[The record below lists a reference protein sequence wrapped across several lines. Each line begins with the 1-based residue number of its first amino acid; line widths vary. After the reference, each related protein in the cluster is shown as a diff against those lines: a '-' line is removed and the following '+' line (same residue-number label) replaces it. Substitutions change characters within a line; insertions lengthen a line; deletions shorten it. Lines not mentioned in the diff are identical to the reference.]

1 MPSSDS
7 APNFALLT
15 ECDLRDLSDVNLYS
29 RGTTFIKITMPNV
42 VYLDVVHFLNGYS
55 STQSLTDII
64 EYYATAGGS
73 PTAGGWS
80 VSISDA
86 DKITLTSSVAS
97 FDVAHTAGTDYL
109 GLGSSTVSSVTS
121 GVNEIATLPNDWRRG
136 RVQGP
141 ISFTITPSAG
151 AAFTVIID
159 GEYQD
164 VRVLIRDP
172 SSGSGADADGIN
184 STLSLSHTDN
194 TLMGLSGLNS
204 VRWLIDEEGFAVVS
218 YPSSVLGLT
227 WQSGK
232 LRNLLGFTGEESPT
246 ALGGSSI
253 YSRLRASFPCAMMLL
268 PTRPV
273 ERHQLSTDTMATA
286 RRLLGGG
293 MVSNQLATYTS
304 SDVSFYLDAEAD
316 SRDLYQ
322 HWGDRFIRYTGPG
335 RPLTYVGEWGDSRR
349 HSAPMQEID
358 GAYRRDRYS
367 DLYTIQPERGRYIG
381 RLIEA
386 RFNLNY
392 PGRLRRRVPLSLTI
406 EHDEVG

>member
-15 ECDLRDLSDVNLYS
+15 ECDLRDLSEVNLYN
-29 RGTTFIKITMPNV
+29 RGTTFIKITMANV

-55 STQSLTDII
+55 STQSLSDTI

-80 VSISDA
+80 VAISDA

-109 GLGSSTVSSVTS
+109 GLGSGTVSSVTS
-121 GVNEIATLPNDWRRG
+121 GANEIATLPNDWLRG

-141 ISFTITPSAG
+141 TSFTITPSAG

-172 SSGSGADADGIN
+172 GGSDADAAN
-184 STLSLSHTDN
+184 STLSLSHTDT

-204 VRWLIDEEGFAVVS
+204 VRWLIDEEGHAVLS
-218 YPSSVLGLT
+218 YPTSTLPLT
-227 WQSGK
+227 WQSDK
-232 LRNLLGFTGEESPT
+232 LRNLLGFTGNESPT

-253 YSRLRASFPCAMMLL
+253 YSRLRASFPCSMMLL

-273 ERHQLSTDTMATA
+273 ERHQLSTDSMATA

-349 HSAPMQEID
+349 HSAPMQEI
-358 GAYRRDRYS
+358 GGVYRDNKYS
-367 DLYTIQPERGRYIG
+367 DLYSIQPERGRYIG

-406 EHDEVG
+406 EHDEVS

>member
-15 ECDLRDLSDVNLYS
+15 ECDLRDLSEVNLYS
-29 RGTTFIKITMPNV
+29 RGTTFIKITMANV

-64 EYYATAGGS
+64 EYYATAAGS

-80 VSISDA
+80 VALSDA

-97 FDVAHTAGTDYL
+97 FDVAHAAGADYL
-109 GLGSSTVSSVTS
+109 GIGSGTVSSVTS
-121 GVNEIATLPNDWRRG
+121 GANEIATLPNDWQRG

-141 ISFTITPSAG
+141 SSFTITPSAG

-164 VRVLIRDP
+164 VRVLMRDP
-172 SSGSGADADGIN
+172 GGSDADAAN
-184 STLSLSHTDN
+184 STLSLSHTDT

-204 VRWLIDEEGFAVVS
+204 VRWLIDEEGYTVLS
-218 YPSSVLGLT
+218 YPTSALPLT
-227 WQSGK
+227 WQSDK
-232 LRNLLGFTGEESPT
+232 LRNLLGFTGNESPT

-349 HSAPMQEID
+349 NSAPMQEID
-358 GAYRRDRYS
+358 GTYRNDRYS
-367 DLYTIQPERGRYIG
+367 DLYSIQPERGRYIG
-381 RLIEA
+381 RLVEA
-386 RFNLNY
+386 RFDLNY